1 MTKLLVFAGTTE
13 GRTLLE
19 ALSRQLSRQTYENGL
34 SVFACVATEYGKELL
49 QDGLDGIHIHAGR
62 LTQSEMT
69 ALMKEHCFDFVID
82 TTHPYARVVSESI
95 RMACAESGCKYLRV
109 VRAEGRTL
117 EMERQNCLFFHSHET
132 AANYLDENPG
142 KVLMTI
148 GSKEL
153 HHYTNIQDY
162 QHRLFPR
169 VLPMNGVLESCTAL
183 GFAGR
188 QLILMQGPFTA
199 EMNAAMIRQINA
211 RYLVTKD
218 SGEAGGFNEKYE
230 AAVETGAQL
239 LVIGRAEAEE
249 GLSLK
254 DLVEF
259 LDETCGLTVGD
270 AFMPYSTQ
278 LLEAS
283 DETQQGDTE
292 NAVAE
297 KQNERRTPEQQKQD
311 TGSWFPFFTK
321 ISGKSITVV
330 GAGKIAGR
338 RIKTLMNFDCN
349 VTVIAEEAHPEVIQL
364 EEDHRLTLRRKCW
377 ETEDISSADYVL
389 AATND
394 SSINHEI
401 YLECKNRGIPVNV
414 ADDKDKSDFYFPGII
429 RKNGVTVGVT
439 ADGKDHG
446 LAKRATR
453 VIAQCLET
461 HLE

>member
-13 GRTLLE
+13 GRKLLE
-19 ALSRQLSRQTYENGL
+19 ALSRQFSRQTYGNGL

-49 QDGLDGIHIHAGR
+49 LQGRLNGIHIHAGR
-62 LTQSEMT
+62 ITQPEMT
-69 ALMKEHCFDFVID
+69 ALMREHHFDFVID

-95 RMACAESGCKYLRV
+95 RTACAESGCRYLRV
-109 VRAEGRTL
+109 LRAEGRTL
-117 EMERQNCLFFHSHET
+117 EMERENCLFFHSHEA

-142 KVLMTI
+142 NALMTI

-153 HHYTNIQDY
+153 YQYTKIQDY

-169 VLPMNGVLESCTAL
+169 VLPMTGVLESCTAL

-199 EMNAAMIRQINA
+199 EMNAAMIRQLNG

-218 SGEAGGFNEKYE
+218 SGEAGGFFEKYE

-239 LVIGRAEAEE
+239 LVIGRAEEEE

-254 DLVEF
+254 ELVGL
-259 LDETCGLTVGD
+259 LDETCGLTLGE
-270 AFMPYSTQ
+270 AF
-278 LLEAS
+278 AS
-283 DETQQGDTE
+283 DSSQNLESPVDAQQRDTE
-292 NAVAE
+292 DSA
-297 KQNERRTPEQQKQD
+297 RQD

-321 ISGKSITVV
+321 ISGKNITVV

-349 VTVIAEEAHPEVIQL
+349 VTVIAEEALSEVIQW
-364 EEDHRLTLRRKCW
+364 EEEHRLTLRRKRW
-377 ETEDISSADYVL
+377 EPEDICSADYVL

-401 YLECKNRGIPVNV
+401 YLECKNRGISINV
-414 ADDKDKSDFYFPGII
+414 ADNKDKSDFYFPGII

-453 VIAQCLET
+453 AIAQCLET
-461 HLE
+461 QLE

>member
-13 GRTLLE
+13 GRKLLE
-19 ALSRQLSRQTYENGL
+19 ALSRQTYENGL

-49 QDGLDGIHIHAGR
+49 QDGLDGIHIYAGR
-62 LTQSEMT
+62 LTQPAMT
-69 ALMKEHCFDFVID
+69 ALMREHHFDFVID

-95 RMACAESGCKYLRV
+95 RTACTEAECRYLRV

-142 KVLMTI
+142 NALMTI

-153 HHYTNIQDY
+153 HQYTKIQDY

-169 VLPMNGVLESCTAL
+169 VLPMTGVLESCTAL

-188 QLILMQGPFTA
+188 QLILMQGPFTS

-218 SGEAGGFNEKYE
+218 SGEAGGFIEKYE

-239 LVIGRAEAEE
+239 LVIGRAEEEE

-254 DLVEF
+254 ELLEL
-259 LDETCGLTVGD
+259 LDETCGLALGE
-270 AFMPYSTQ
+270 AFEPNSLQ
-278 LLEAS
+278 NIEAS
-283 DETQQGDTE
+283 AD
-292 NAVAE
+292 A
-297 KQNERRTPEQQKQD
+297 QQKQG

-321 ISGKSITVV
+321 ISGKNITVV

-338 RIKTLMNFDCN
+338 RIKALMNFGCN
-349 VTVIAEEAHPEVIQL
+349 VTVIAEEALPEVIQL
-364 EEDHRLTLRRKCW
+364 EEDQRLTMRRKRW
-377 ETEDISSADYVL
+377 EHEDLCSADYVL

-453 VIAQCLET
+453 AIAQCLET
-461 HLE
+461 ELGQNEE